1 MQKSSGER
9 PIRTYEEMLGMI
21 RTALG
26 GKAAEIVYYGKKDGN
41 STGASG
47 DLRQATGIAGVLSAV
62 TEWMRNSDW
71 PCIQRKKCSME
82 HWAMK

>member
-47 DLRQATGIAGVLSAV
+47 DLRQACLLYTSLIHNSYTKVIAHIFLV
-62 TEWMRNSDW
+62 
-71 PCIQRKKCSME
+71 
-82 HWAMK
+82 